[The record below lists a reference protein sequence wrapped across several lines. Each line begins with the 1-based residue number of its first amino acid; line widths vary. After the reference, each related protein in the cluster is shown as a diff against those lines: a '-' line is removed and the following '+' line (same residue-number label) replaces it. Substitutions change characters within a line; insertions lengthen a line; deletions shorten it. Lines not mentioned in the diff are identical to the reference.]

1 MDLGLKGKV
10 ALVTGS
16 SRGIGRSIAL
26 GFADEGS
33 HVSLCARGE
42 DKLLATERE
51 VGQRGVETL
60 ATAGDLTTAEG
71 IDRVVE
77 ATLDRWGRIDMLVN
91 NVGGSVRNA
100 FDDVSD
106 EEWLH
111 VFNLNMFAAVRATRA
126 VLPSMRAR
134 ERGSIITIS
143 SIFGREAGGPASY
156 NATKAAEIA
165 MGKTLAKEVAETG
178 IRVNTVAPGSIIFPG
193 GNWQK
198 RVDADPEAMRR
209 FVEQEIPAGRFG
221 KPEEIADVV
230 VFLSSDR
237 ASWVTGACVNVDGCQ
252 SRSLI

>member
-1 MDLGLKGKV
+1 MDLGLKNKV

-16 SRGIGRSIAL
+16 SRGIGRSIAH

-42 DKLLATERE
+42 ERLLETEKE
-51 VGQRGVETL
+51 VAAKGVDTM

-77 ATLDRWGRIDMLVN
+77 TTLERWGHIDILVN
-91 NVGGSVRNA
+91 NVGGSVWNP
-100 FDDVSD
+100 FGDVSD
-106 EEWLH
+106 DEWLH
-111 VFNLNMFAAVRATRA
+111 VFNLNLFAAVRATRA
-126 VLPSMRAR
+126 VLPSMQDRNS
-134 ERGSIITIS
+134 GSIITIS
-143 SIFGREAGGPASY
+143 SIFGREAGGPATY
-156 NATKAAEIA
+156 NATKAAEIS
-165 MGKTLAKEVAETG
+165 MGKTLAKELAGTG
-178 IRVNTVAPGSIIFPG
+178 IRVNTVAPGSVIFPG

-198 RVDADPEAMRR
+198 RMDEDPESIGK
-209 FVEQEIPAGRFG
+209 FVEQEIPSGRFG

-237 ASWVTGACVNVDGCQ
+237 ASWVTGACINVDGCQ

>member
-1 MDLGLKGKV
+1 MDLGLKDKV

-26 GFADEGS
+26 GFADEGC

-42 DKLLATERE
+42 DRLLETEKE
-51 VGQRGVETL
+51 VTQKGVETL
-60 ATAGDLTTAEG
+60 ATAGDLTTAAG

-77 ATLDRWGRIDMLVN
+77 ATLERWGKIDILVN
-91 NVGGSVRNA
+91 NVGGSVWNQ
-100 FDDVSD
+100 FGDVSD
-106 EEWLH
+106 DEWLH

-126 VLPSMRAR
+126 VLPSMQNRNS
-134 ERGSIITIS
+134 GSIITIS
-143 SIFGREAGGPASY
+143 SIFGRDAGGPATY
-156 NATKAAEIA
+156 NTTKAAESA
-165 MGKTLAKEVAETG
+165 MGKTLAKEVAKTG
-178 IRVNTVAPGSIIFPG
+178 IRVNTVAPGSVIFPG

-198 RVDADPEAMRR
+198 RMDADPEGIAK

-221 KPEEIADVV
+221 NPEEIADVV

-237 ASWVTGACVNVDGCQ
+237 ASWVTGACINVDGCQ